1 MKGKIW
7 LTVALATVVI
17 AAVLSLS
24 SCGNKPYDTSSQV
37 IDEQISTVSIVS
49 EISDIYIVPSED
61 GVCRVTSS
69 YGKKFSHSVEVRGDS
84 LLSVELSDEREWYD
98 YIGIF
103 NVPKIIVA
111 LPAGEYEGLYIQ
123 AGTGDVACC
132 ADAKETMKI
141 VTSTG
146 DIAVEDVTA
155 GSVELLVST
164 GDVELSNVSC
174 AELTMRGST
183 GEAELDD
190 VTVTGKLT
198 VKRSTGDITLER
210 VDAGEILIETS
221 TGDIEGSLLT
231 DKIFVARSN
240 TGRVRVPETVT
251 GGVCKLTTNT
261 GSITIT
267 IAR

>member
-123 AGTGDVACC
+123 AGTGDIQVAKEFAFDKVNIALSTGDVACC

-198 VKRSTGDITLER
+198 VKRSKGDITLER
-210 VDAGEILIETS
+210 VDAGEM
-221 TGDIEGSLLT
+221 
-231 DKIFVARSN
+231 
-240 TGRVRVPETVT
+240 
-251 GGVCKLTTNT
+251 GV
-261 GSITIT
+261 I
-267 IAR
+267 